1 MKISEIVQTVRQN
14 NPNIQAADFTAD
26 QNIKRLDQL
35 PFYQEALDQTLA
47 WAKSRNI
54 PEQGDGF
61 TAQFEQNLIAHAA
74 EYIKKHPESGYHLP
88 VSWGGYDRNKGQ
100 ISSLTD
106 AKAPEKLC
114 KSRVPDDQLGASQLA
129 SCKSQGLR
137 ARDSD
142 DSYKIGGK
150 RVKLRGKKIRGKKY
164 GGPLPAHGV
173 KNKANARKGT
183 SK

>member
-1 MKISEIVQTVRQN
+1 MLLLAFVTVYMIAKKCYLSSGSSGSINRTMR
-14 NPNIQAADFTAD
+14 IAD
-26 QNIKRLDQL
+26 II
-35 PFYQEALDQTLA
+35 E
-47 WAKSRNI
+47 
-54 PEQGDGF
+54 
-61 TAQFEQNLIAHAA
+61 
-74 EYIKKHPESGYHLP
+74 
-88 VSWGGYDRNKGQ
+88 
-100 ISSLTD
+100 

-142 DSYKIGGK
+142 DSYTIGGK
-150 RVKLRGKKIRGKKY
+150 KVKLRGKKIRGKKY
-164 GGPLPAHGV
+164 GGPIPAHGI